1 MKTKLAPILFFL
13 SALIGFG
20 QYNVQYDV
28 TNYNL
33 RQKRIMGSNV
43 LAGSN
48 IVVVRNT
55 NNGVLTIHGLGA
67 SSNTVL
73 LWIGTVGT
81 NSTNYAA
88 TIGTNATNYAS
99 LASSTVGTN
108 ATNYANLAVGTLGTN
123 STNYAN
129 SMFGMFGTNSTNY
142 ANSIFGT
149 LGTNSTNFAVQ
160 LVVALG
166 TNTTNYAASGLGTL
180 GTNATNYA
188 NWVSGS
194 FGTNTTNALVGK
206 MDMLNGLSTNQQTF
220 SQTNTSAVFVNG
232 PTMQGAITSTAPTVL
247 VISNGFQWIQLADR
261 LILTN
266 PATGK
271 FAIWKTNFQSAVN
284 ADTYGSLDFFAA
296 NGIRS
301 GSAIYAATFL
311 QSGTFIL
318 SSSYFESPTNC
329 KFGGP
334 VFVTNNATIGG
345 SGYIAQQLHVSNRAN
360 LLGGLALVSNPKS
373 TNAYYMTSNDCVVPV
388 RSGCTNVMLPL
399 AATCS
404 NQVFTIKDA
413 DGWGAVSNI
422 YICAQAGD
430 WIESGTNIILGFSF
444 DWVKIISLGGT
455 NFVIEGRQDQTPLGT
470 IKNWDKSRFGV
481 PNRLPYGWMECSGA
495 AIADPQ
501 SPMTNSPSIQ
511 TGPATPVFLLGDT
524 SSGTMGG
531 TASHTHV
538 MSLTASNAVA
548 GLGVFALTDASP
560 GDTAHIPPYYTV
572 VRIQRFK

>member
-33 RQKRIMGSNV
+33 RQTRIMGSNV

-55 NNGVLTIHGLGA
+55 NNGVLTVHGLGA

-99 LASSTVGTN
+99 LASSTVGAN
-108 ATNYANLAVGTLGTN
+108 ATNYASLAVGTLGTN

-142 ANSIFGT
+142 A
-149 LGTNSTNFAVQ
+149 VQ
-160 LVVALG
+160 LVGDLG
-166 TNTTNYAASGLGTL
+166 TNTTNYAANGLGTL

-194 FGTNTTNALVGK
+194 VGTNTTNALVGK
-206 MDMLNGLSTNQQTF
+206 MDMLNGLSTNQQTWN
-220 SQTNTSAVFVNG
+220 QTNNSPVCVNG
-232 PTMQGAITSTAPTVL
+232 ATFYPALGTLSNSVAVSGNGISVFRTNNAAGDNVTIGWTNGAATIATVNG
-247 VISNGFQWIQLADR
+247 VINIKPASWFNFGDSGTLYWQSVSGD
-261 LILTN
+261 LT
-266 PATGK
+266 P
-271 FAIWKTNFQSAVN
+271 I
-284 ADTYGSLDFFAA
+284 A
-296 NGIRS
+296 NGSRSLGISSQRIKDIYSS
-301 GSAIYAATFL
+301 GSA
-311 QSGTFIL
+311 
-318 SSSYFESPTNC
+318 YF
-329 KFGGP
+329 
-334 VFVTNNATIGG
+334 G
-345 SGYIAQQLHVSNRAN
+345 SGFFSGKAWISNAVN
-360 LLGGLALVSNPKS
+360 LLGGLALGSNPKS
-373 TNAYYMTSNDCVVPV
+373 TNSYVMTSNDCVVPV

-430 WIESGTNIILGFSF
+430 WIESGTNALLEFAFDSVKLMSLGDTNWIILGWTRDRFKVGSIMAQGNTNNIPF
-444 DWVKIISLGGT
+444 GWVWANGGILSDVRSPFNGQAVYTLHDDRYLMGSSEGGT
-455 NFVIEGRQDQTPLGT
+455 
-470 IKNWDKSRFGV
+470 
-481 PNRLPYGWMECSGA
+481 GA
-495 AIADPQ
+495 
-501 SPMTNSPSIQ
+501 
-511 TGPATPVFLLGDT
+511 FLNT
-524 SSGTMGG
+524 
-531 TASHTHV
+531 HTH
-538 MSLTASNAVA
+538 SITATTNTAPSGEGQDIFAVT
-548 GLGVFALTDASP
+548 GFTISTEDHRPKSMGV
-560 GDTAHIPPYYTV
+560 IYIEKV
-572 VRIQRFK
+572 K